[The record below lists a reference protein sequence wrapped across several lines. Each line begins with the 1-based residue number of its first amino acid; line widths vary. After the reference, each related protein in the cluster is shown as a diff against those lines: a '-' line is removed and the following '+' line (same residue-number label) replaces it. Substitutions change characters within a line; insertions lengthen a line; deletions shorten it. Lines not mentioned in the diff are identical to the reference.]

1 MDHQDVD
8 DDEDGDEE
16 KDVEQLRHQ
25 SHQDNQGERCLRPVS
40 TASVTAT

>member
-25 SHQDNQGERCLRPVS
+25 SHHHLQSPLLETETKIHEV
-40 TASVTAT
+40 